1 MVKENELVIKL
12 GMINFGSDV
21 LAKEEYARS
30 SFQYILNDVNDLKE
44 RYIKLGFHLEEFNRC
59 EYYKVFGFATFQE
72 FCTENMPISYQTC
85 KHCMNVFLNFAQK
98 GTSTRKMFIDEK
110 YKDFSFSQ
118 LVEMLPLDSRR
129 REIVK
134 SDWSVEKIR
143 RYKKGLKQ
151 QDKTNKEKER
161 EASEPSEEEIF
172 SRVLQHPDA
181 MKFLIK
187 ALKKQYGNECVRN
200 FSTTAKS
207 TTFEVAGEK
216 YRLQLNKVK

>member
-12 GMINFGSDV
+12 GMINFGSEIV
-21 LAKEEYARS
+21 GKEEFARS

-72 FCTENMPISYQTC
+72 FCTENMPISYKTC
-85 KHCMNVFLNFAQK
+85 MQCVQVFNNFAQQ
-98 GTSTRKMFIDEK
+98 GTTCKKMYIAEE

-118 LVEMLPLDSRR
+118 LVEMLPIDSRR
-129 REIVK
+129 REIIK
-134 SDWSVEKIR
+134 PDWSVEKIR
-143 RYKKGLKQ
+143 RYKKGCKE
-151 QDKTNKEKER
+151 QDKTSNEKER
-161 EASEPSEEEIF
+161 EASEPSQEEIF
-172 SRVLQHPDA
+172 SQVLQHPDA

>member
-12 GMINFGSDV
+12 GMINFGSEIV
-21 LAKEEYARS
+21 GKEEFARS

-72 FCTENMPISYQTC
+72 FCTENMPISYKTC
-85 KHCMNVFLNFAQK
+85 MQCVQVFNNFAQQ
-98 GTSTRKMFIDEK
+98 GTTCKKMYIAEE

-118 LVEMLPLDSRR
+118 LVEMLPIDSRR
-129 REIVK
+129 REIIK

-143 RYKKGLKQ
+143 RYKKGLKEH
-151 QDKTNKEKER
+151 DKTNKEKER
-161 EASEPSEEEIF
+161 EASEPSEDEIF
-172 SRVLQHPDA
+172 SWVLQHPDV
-181 MKFLIK
+181 MKFIVK
-187 ALKKQYGNECVRN
+187 ALVDKYGQSSMQN
-200 FSTTAKS
+200 FESTAK
-207 TTFEVAGEK
+207 TATFEVAGEK

>member
-12 GMINFGSDV
+12 GMINFGCDV

-72 FCTENMPISYQTC
+72 FCNENMPISYKTCMQCVQVFNNFAHQGTTC
-85 KHCMNVFLNFAQK
+85 K
-98 GTSTRKMFIDEK
+98 KMYIAEE

-118 LVEMLPLDSRR
+118 LVEMLPIDSRR
-129 REIVK
+129 REIIK
-134 SDWSVEKIR
+134 PDWSVEKIR
-143 RYKKGLKQ
+143 RYKKGYKV
-151 QDKTNKEKER
+151 QDKANKEKEVD
-161 EASEPSEEEIF
+161 APEPSQEEIF
-172 SRVLQHPDA
+172 SQVLQHSDV
-181 MKFLIK
+181 MKFIVK
-187 ALKKQYGNECVRN
+187 ALADKYGENCMQN
-200 FSTTAKS
+200 FGSTAK
-207 TTFEVAGEK
+207 TATFEVAGEK